1 MWKFSIIC
9 SFMAIFTGI
18 ALNLISNSIQDKRK
32 QLSKLE
38 EKIEKKIEKLKIL
51 ETEWEFH
58 TQPKKLI
65 ELAENKLGMSSKEI
79 EQLGNMKTVE
89 IRSSA
94 WKMNL
99 GISKEYLLKN
109 FDQTKMGN

>member
-38 EKIEKKIEKLKIL
+38 EKIEKLKIL

-58 TQPKKLI
+58 TQPKKLMQI
-65 ELAENKLGMSSKEI
+65 AENKLGMSSKEI
-79 EQLGNMKTVE
+79 EQLSNIKTVE

-99 GISKEYLLKN
+99 GISKQRLLKN
-109 FDQTKMGN
+109 FDQTKIGN

>member
-18 ALNLISNSIQDKRK
+18 VLNLISNSIQDKRK

-58 TQPKKLI
+58 TQPKKLM

-79 EQLGNMKTVE
+79 DQLGDFKTVE

-99 GISKEYLLKN
+99 GISKEHLLKN

>member
-18 ALNLISNSIQDKRK
+18 ALNLISNSIQDKRN

-58 TQPKKLI
+58 TQPKKLMQI
-65 ELAENKLGMSSKEI
+65 AENKLGMSSKEI
-79 EQLGNMKTVE
+79 EQLRNIKTVK

-99 GISKEYLLKN
+99 GISKTTLTERIL
-109 FDQTKMGN
+109 TKQK

>member
-1 MWKFSIIC
+1 M
-9 SFMAIFTGI
+9 
-18 ALNLISNSIQDKRK
+18 
-32 QLSKLE
+32 E

-58 TQPKKLI
+58 TQPKKLMQI
-65 ELAENKLGMSSKEI
+65 AENKLGMSSKEI
-79 EQLGNMKTVE
+79 EQLSNIKTVE

-99 GISKEYLLKN
+99 GISKQRLLKN
-109 FDQTKMGN
+109 FDQTKIGN